1 MSNMPATISRMAIG
15 RPTLMPSFLLGDFIA
30 GVLITIREGPM
41 WRISVPLSSLFMS
54 DSVMFWVAISGSLG
68 EFQLLR
74 DIIAK
79 PAEMTADLFVVAPVL
94 LLFWAK
100 NCISMVLLGPGKAI
114 GSQMA
119 RYRCPLGQ
127 DEYLRH

>member
-1 MSNMPATISRMAIG
+1 
-15 RPTLMPSFLLGDFIA
+15 MPSFLLGDFSA
-30 GVLITIREGPM
+30 GVFITIREGPM

-54 DSVMFWVAISGSLG
+54 DSVMFCVAISDLL
-68 EFQLLR
+68 EEYQFLR

-79 PAEMTADLFVVAPVL
+79 PAELTAEVFVVTPVL
-94 LLFWAK
+94 SLFWAE

-119 RYRCPLGQ
+119 R
-127 DEYLRH
+127 